1 MTERGEL
8 RLIPATAEDAED
20 LTVLQAVT
28 FFDDRKRMPSE
39 HIAPESPVEGPDGC
53 RSVEWNRRVIE
64 NPRTRYY
71 KAEVGGRLIGGLIL
85 LDVGDGVWELGRI
98 FVDPDVQDRGYG
110 KQIIRAMYRSHP
122 DVECWRLGTP
132 EWASR
137 NRHFYEQMGFTE
149 AELIPP
155 GDNVPWSSIGY
166 ENRLPQEERVRR

>member
-71 KAEVGGRLIGGLIL
+71 KGHDLAPIQFGFDHHIPVCSRRELNPSSAGYQPTVLPLNYRSICHRAARVGIEPTTLRLTA
-85 LDVGDGVWELGRI
+85 GRI
-98 FVDPDVQDRGYG
+98 
-110 KQIIRAMYRSHP
+110 A
-122 DVECWRLGTP
+122 
-132 EWASR
+132 
-137 NRHFYEQMGFTE
+137 
-149 AELIPP
+149 
-155 GDNVPWSSIGY
+155 
-166 ENRLPQEERVRR
+166 